1 MPSIRENTS
10 ITQVARKACVAL
22 IVVFVFVALVVWLQ
36 MQATYVADGRLCA
49 QIRFR
54 VVDRV
59 SGTPISGA
67 TVRMRNM
74 WGTGREAPVTDDA
87 ANERGVLTY
96 SDEDGQVNLEYE
108 FPVSHTHR
116 IIGSD
121 TIVSFP
127 EWLWLDVRASSY
139 SPILSPLRD
148 VVGLSC
154 APEDFP
160 IGPVEI
166 SLERIE

>member
-59 SGTPISGA
+59 LHFLNCGITSCGQCHEASGQ
-67 TVRMRNM
+67 
-74 WGTGREAPVTDDA
+74 TG
-87 ANERGVLTY
+87 
-96 SDEDGQVNLEYE
+96 
-108 FPVSHTHR
+108 
-116 IIGSD
+116 
-121 TIVSFP
+121 
-127 EWLWLDVRASSY
+127 
-139 SPILSPLRD
+139 
-148 VVGLSC
+148 
-154 APEDFP
+154 
-160 IGPVEI
+160 
-166 SLERIE
+166 